1 MCIYS
6 TRFVKCRCLCV
17 HILFMSAFYVH
28 VYLCEV
34 VLFGV
39 SLDLYRVCGMVVT
52 HVIRLTT
59 QL

>member
-1 MCIYS
+1 M
-6 TRFVKCRCLCV
+6 

-39 SLDLYRVCGMVVT
+39 SLDLYWVCGMVVT